1 MRGSPHCPSP
11 SIGLFCLFPGRS
23 ETQRRPPLQGGERN
37 AELSPMREYAD
48 QMSRR
53 KGGKLLSPE
62 TGVRVALSSG
72 SHDKT
77 SGREGRKAG
86 RRIELAVATRPV
98 LVRDVLSRLLDTV
111 PGLRVVGSAADEDQI
126 RSILSK
132 LRPAVLLFDYEAMGP
147 NGEGIV
153 SRLRRASP
161 ATRILVIASRS
172 ADENVE
178 QVLRAGASGLVGK
191 QLDFAV
197 LVRAIH
203 AVAAGELW
211 ANRRAA
217 AQAMESMVGL
227 AARVP
232 ALDGH
237 LTKREWE
244 IADGVSQG
252 LRNKEIAARLSIS
265 EKTVKSHLNNVFSK
279 LKISG
284 RIGLLTWAQAETHPK
299 T

>member
-1 MRGSPHCPSP
+1 MAVAS
-11 SIGLFCLFPGRS
+11 
-23 ETQRRPPLQGGERN
+23 RPPL
-37 AELSPMREYAD
+37 
-48 QMSRR
+48 
-53 KGGKLLSPE
+53 
-62 TGVRVALSSG
+62 
-72 SHDKT
+72 
-77 SGREGRKAG
+77 
-86 RRIELAVATRPV
+86 I
-98 LVRDVLSRLLDTV
+98 RDVLSRLLDSV
-111 PGLRVVGSAADEDQI
+111 PGLRVVGSAGDEDQT
-126 RSILSK
+126 RRLLSK
-132 LRPAVLLFDYEAMGP
+132 LRPDVLLFDYEAMGP

-153 SRLRRASP
+153 ARLRRASP

-178 QVLRAGASGLVGK
+178 QVLRSGASGLVGK

-197 LVRAIH
+197 LVQAIK
-203 AVAAGELW
+203 AVAGGELW

-217 AQAMESMVGL
+217 AQAMASLTEL

-252 LRNKEIAARLSIS
+252 LRNKEIAARLTIS

-284 RIGLLTWAQAETHPK
+284 RIGLMAWAQAEAQPK

>member
-1 MRGSPHCPSP
+1 MHRRTGDKLPWRKTSLRVAPTSGSQERTSARDRRK
-11 SIGLFCLFPGRS
+11 PGR
-23 ETQRRPPLQGGERN
+23 
-37 AELSPMREYAD
+37 
-48 QMSRR
+48 
-53 KGGKLLSPE
+53 K
-62 TGVRVALSSG
+62 
-72 SHDKT
+72 
-77 SGREGRKAG
+77 
-86 RRIELAVATRPV
+86 IEIAVATRPA
-98 LVRDVLSRLLDTV
+98 LVCDVLSRLLDTV
-111 PGLRVVGSAADEDQI
+111 NGLRVVGSARNEDET
-126 RSILSK
+126 RLLLNK
-132 LRPAVLLFDYEAMGP
+132 FRPQVLIFDYEAMGP

-153 SRLRRASP
+153 SRLRRAIP

-178 QVLRAGASGLVGK
+178 QVLRAGAAGLVGK
-191 QLDFAV
+191 QQVFAV

-203 AVAAGELW
+203 SVAQGELW

-217 AQAMESMVGL
+217 ARTMARLTEL

-232 ALDGH
+232 VQDGH

-284 RIGLLTWAQAETHPK
+284 RIGLLTWAQAELQPK
-299 T
+299 A

>member
-1 MRGSPHCPSP
+1 MAKKSGEKLPSP
-11 SIGLFCLFPGRS
+11 RPATRVVISGGSS
-23 ETQRRPPLQGGERN
+23 ERTP
-37 AELSPMREYAD
+37 
-48 QMSRR
+48 
-53 KGGKLLSPE
+53 
-62 TGVRVALSSG
+62 RVS
-72 SHDKT
+72 
-77 SGREGRKAG
+77 RKAA
-86 RRIELAVATRPV
+86 RRIDLAVATRPA
-98 LVRDVLSRLLDTV
+98 LIRDVLSRLLDTV
-111 PGLRVVGSAADEDQI
+111 PGLRVVGSAADEDQT
-126 RSILSK
+126 RRLLSK
-132 LRPAVLLFDYEAMGP
+132 LRPDLLLFDYEAMGP

-153 SRLRRASP
+153 ARLRRSSP
-161 ATRILVIASRS
+161 TTRILVIASRS

-178 QVLRAGASGLVGK
+178 QVLRSGASGLVGK

-197 LVRAIH
+197 LVQAIN
-203 AVAAGELW
+203 AVTAGELW

-217 AQAMESMVGL
+217 AQAMASLTEL

-284 RIGLLTWAQAETHPK
+284 RIGLMAWAQAETQPK

>member
-1 MRGSPHCPSP
+1 MPRKTGEKLPS
-11 SIGLFCLFPGRS
+11 L
-23 ETQRRPPLQGGERN
+23 
-37 AELSPMREYAD
+37 
-48 QMSRR
+48 
-53 KGGKLLSPE
+53 E
-62 TGVRVALSSG
+62 TGLRVAPVGGSSER
-72 SHDKT
+72 T
-77 SGREGRKAG
+77 SPREALKAE
-86 RRIELAVATRPV
+86 RRIEVAVAMRPA
-98 LVRDVLSRLLDTV
+98 LLRDVLSRLLDTV
-111 PGLRVVGSAADEDQI
+111 PGLRVVGSAADEDEA
-126 RSILSK
+126 RRLLSK
-132 LRPAVLLFDYEAMGP
+132 LRPQVLVFDYEAMGP

-153 SRLRRASP
+153 ARLRRASP
-161 ATRILVIASRS
+161 ATRVLVIASRS

-178 QVLRAGASGLVGK
+178 LVLRSGASGLVGK
-191 QLDFAV
+191 QLEFTI
-197 LVRAIH
+197 LVRAIE

-217 AQAMESMVGL
+217 AQAMASLTDL

-252 LRNKEIAARLSIS
+252 LRNKEIATRLTIS

-279 LKISG
+279 LKVSG
-284 RIGLLTWAQAETHPK
+284 RIGLLTWAQGETRPR

>member
-1 MRGSPHCPSP
+1 MHRRTGDKLPWRKTSLRVAPTRS
-11 SIGLFCLFPGRS
+11 SQERTSARDRRKPGR
-23 ETQRRPPLQGGERN
+23 
-37 AELSPMREYAD
+37 
-48 QMSRR
+48 
-53 KGGKLLSPE
+53 K
-62 TGVRVALSSG
+62 
-72 SHDKT
+72 
-77 SGREGRKAG
+77 
-86 RRIELAVATRPV
+86 IEIAVATRPA
-98 LVRDVLSRLLDTV
+98 LVCDVLSRLLDTV
-111 PGLRVVGSAADEDQI
+111 DGLRVVGSARDEDDTV
-126 RSILSK
+126 RVLK
-132 LRPAVLLFDYEAMGP
+132 KFRPQVLIFDYEAMGP

-153 SRLRRASP
+153 ARLRRAIP

-178 QVLRAGASGLVGK
+178 QVLRAGAAGLVGK
-191 QLDFAV
+191 QLVFTV

-203 AVAAGELW
+203 SVAQGEHW

-217 AQAMESMVGL
+217 AQTMAHLTDL

-232 ALDGH
+232 AQDGH

-265 EKTVKSHLNNVFSK
+265 EKTVKSHLNNVFAK

-284 RIGLLTWAQAETHPK
+284 RIGLMTWAQAETQPK